1 MRKKNL
7 AEKDKGESSEKN
19 GAMGKKK
26 KKKRHASPEQQWKP
40 KYLCSPQT
48 KQDIDDVIAQIRARR
63 GSSSRAKKRL
73 RGCGPSSA
81 PTTP

>member
-40 KYLCSPQT
+40 RK
-48 KQDIDDVIAQIRARR
+48 A
-63 GSSSRAKKRL
+63 G
-73 RGCGPSSA
+73 
-81 PTTP
+81 